1 MSKVVRITAQGKVK
15 DLGSREAATHAEL
28 TDLDTMIPL
37 IQALIPL
44 GLQAF
49 AEVMQAEVA
58 RLAGPRYS
66 RTGGQPGLV
75 RWGQQ
80 PGAIFLADQKVPVTV
95 QRVRDRLQRREVP
108 LQSYQQLQVPR
119 QADAG
124 LFRKVLAG
132 LSCRDYAASA
142 EAVPA
147 AFGLSASS
155 VSRRFIRASATQLQ
169 ALQERRLDSYDV
181 VALLLD
187 GKTFAADA
195 MVVALGITVTGE
207 KVVLGFVQTATEN
220 ERACSAFL
228 RDLVTRGLRVT
239 AGLLCVVD
247 GAKGGLRAAI
257 SAVFGAQA
265 PVQRCQ
271 WHKCE
276 NVVAYLPEGHRVT
289 WRRKLQAAYQTPSYA
304 EARAA
309 LLRLHQELRLLNESA
324 ARSLLEGLEETLTLH
339 RLGVFPHLG
348 VSLKTTNCLESLNG
362 LVEQRVGKVDHWR
375 TSDQKQRW
383 LAAALLDIEP
393 RLRRIRGY
401 RALPLLR
408 QALRTALQAEEGTRE
423 VQAA

>member
-1 MSKVVRITAQGKVK
+1 MPSVIRITTQGKVK
-15 DLGSREAATHAEL
+15 AATHQEVASHPDL

-37 IQALIPL
+37 IHALIPL

-58 RLAGPRYS
+58 QLAGARYS

-80 PGAIFLADQKVPVTV
+80 PGSIFLADQKLPVPV
-95 QRVRDRLQRREVP
+95 QRVRDRVRRQELP
-108 LQSYQQLQVPR
+108 LQSYQQLQTPR
-119 QADAG
+119 HADAG

-132 LSCRDYAASA
+132 LSCRDDAASA

-155 VSRRFIRASATQLQ
+155 VSRRFIRASAKQLQ
-169 ALQERRLDSYDV
+169 AFQERRLDDYDL

-187 GKTFAADA
+187 GKTFAADR
-195 MVVALGITVTGE
+195 MVIALGITLTGE
-207 KVVLGFVQTATEN
+207 KVLLGFVQTATEN
-220 ERACSAFL
+220 ARVCAAFL
-228 RDLVTRGLRVT
+228 RELVDRGLRVD

-247 GAKGGLRAAI
+247 GAQGLRTAL
-257 SAVFGAQA
+257 SSVFGAQT

-271 WHKCE
+271 WHKRE
-276 NVVAYLPEGHRVT
+276 NVVAYLSEGHRGP
-289 WRRKLQAAYQTPSYA
+289 WRRKLQAAYEQPTYA
-304 EARAA
+304 AAKAA

-339 RLGVFPHLG
+339 RLGVFPQLG
-348 VSLKTTNCLESLNG
+348 ISLKTTNCLESLNS
-362 LVEQRVGKVDHWR
+362 LVAQRVGKVDHWR

-393 RLRRIRGY
+393 RLRRIKGF

-408 QALRTALQAEEGTRE
+408 QALRTAVQGGEATAAI
-423 VQAA
+423 QAA